1 MKIHSCLFCEG
12 IISSSHLYTFF
23 PAVVQQHVV
32 VAFSSAMLPS
42 MFDFPDKKTEKHDV
56 MRAHAWRLDRLRF
69 EISPP
74 GACFSRH
81 IDNFSRQDGEVT
93 LSCVTLLQNKM
104 VYMHNFRSGDI
115 DQN

>member
-32 VAFSSAMLPS
+32 VGFSSAMLPS

-69 EISPP
+69 EISRP
-74 GACFSRH
+74 GEGGAK
-81 IDNFSRQDGEVT
+81 
-93 LSCVTLLQNKM
+93 LP
-104 VYMHNFRSGDI
+104 
-115 DQN
+115 